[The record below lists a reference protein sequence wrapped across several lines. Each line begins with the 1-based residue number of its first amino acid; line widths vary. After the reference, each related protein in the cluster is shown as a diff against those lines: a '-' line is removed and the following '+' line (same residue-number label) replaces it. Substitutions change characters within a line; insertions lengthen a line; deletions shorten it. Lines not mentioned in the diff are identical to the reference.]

1 MRWVEPMTAI
11 ARARFPNVAAA
22 LRSSGAAGV
31 AACGLATVVAAGA
44 VVTIGPG
51 AVVIPLA
58 LAAIVAALAWPD
70 RFIVVLLAAGVIIDP
85 AEVGITGPLSKA
97 FWELPAGVANLMPL
111 KTNPFELMVALCAVG
126 LVLRPSKTEALVR
139 LPVLAWCVPVVILL
153 GLAYG
158 LSQGG
163 QLNLAYHEARGL
175 IFGALMFFCVWR
187 MRGFGGRR
195 TLAVALAATGGLA
208 LNTLFRYLVYLQ
220 SGVVDLPKESWFGH
234 ETGLFLALGFILG
247 CGLLLR
253 ARTAGERWTV
263 AAYALLMVVAM
274 SMTGRR
280 SGVLVLI
287 LGVLVLGWL
296 LLPKR
301 PVLLIGTAIPVVLL
315 AMGYL
320 GAYWNDGADAIGEPA
335 RAIRSQV
342 NPDERDRSSDQYR
355 ADERTDI
362 QRTLQE
368 SPVFG
373 VGFGRPFT
381 QYIALPLL
389 DFWPLQSY
397 TPHQNI
403 LWLWLKMGLIGAS
416 VLLGLW
422 LVAFRRCVTACREW
436 VRGEALPV
444 QPMVLAAALL
454 MYLGYGRVDLAF
466 IGSRSATVLGLVLAL
481 ALLLPVKA
489 RWGRDAVAEDDRWGL
504 SRS

>member
-11 ARARFPNVAAA
+11 ARPRFPNVPAA

-31 AACGLATVVAAGA
+31 AACGLATVAAAGA
-44 VVTIGPG
+44 VVTLGPG

-58 LAAIVAALAWPD
+58 LAAIVAALAWPE

-85 AEVGITGPLSKA
+85 AEVGITGALSKA
-97 FWELPAGVANLMPL
+97 FWELPPGVANLMPL
-111 KTNPFELMVALCAVG
+111 KTNPFELMLALCAVG
-126 LVLRPSKTEALVR
+126 LALRPSKTEALVR

-208 LNTLFRYLVYLQ
+208 LNTVFRYLVYLR

-301 PVLLIGTAIPVVLL
+301 PALLIGTAIPVVLL

-335 RAIRSQV
+335 RAIR
-342 NPDERDRSSDQYR
+342 R
-355 ADERTDI
+355 
-362 QRTLQE
+362 
-368 SPVFG
+368 
-373 VGFGRPFT
+373 
-381 QYIALPLL
+381 
-389 DFWPLQSY
+389 
-397 TPHQNI
+397 
-403 LWLWLKMGLIGAS
+403 
-416 VLLGLW
+416 
-422 LVAFRRCVTACREW
+422 
-436 VRGEALPV
+436 
-444 QPMVLAAALL
+444 
-454 MYLGYGRVDLAF
+454 
-466 IGSRSATVLGLVLAL
+466 
-481 ALLLPVKA
+481 
-489 RWGRDAVAEDDRWGL
+489 
-504 SRS
+504 